1 MQGRKSDG
9 DAALR
14 PAVEAP
20 VSNEI
25 TAFIASC
32 AAARRQSRALQYGSY
47 RNVLL
52 TNRQIIF
59 ERCVEGERVLV
70 AINADGEPFTAH
82 FDAQAGR
89 ARELLSGG
97 MHDFGGGSLLPP
109 YSVAYWRVE

>member
-1 MQGRKSDG
+1 M
-9 DAALR
+9 
-14 PAVEAP
+14 
-20 VSNEI
+20 
-25 TAFIASC
+25 
-32 AAARRQSRALQYGSY
+32 QYGSY